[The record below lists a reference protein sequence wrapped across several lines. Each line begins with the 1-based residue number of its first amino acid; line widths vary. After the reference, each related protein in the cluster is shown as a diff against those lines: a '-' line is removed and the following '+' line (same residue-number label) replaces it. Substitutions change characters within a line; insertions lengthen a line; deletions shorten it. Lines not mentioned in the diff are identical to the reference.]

1 VSTGIDIG
9 TCHAAKELH
18 VQILVRIV
26 AAFVI
31 LVLLLLVAL
40 PLQLINMLAENEP
53 ADEPANGGKPADD
66 LESVEA
72 QPRIRGEATNT
83 R

>member
-1 VSTGIDIG
+1 MQT
-9 TCHAAKELH
+9 
-18 VQILVRIV
+18 LVRIV

-40 PLQLINMLAENEP
+40 PLQLINMLAANEP
-53 ADEPANGGKPADD
+53 ANGSANGGKPADD
-66 LESVEA
+66 LESVET
-72 QPRIRGEATNT
+72 QPRIRGEATNS

>member
-1 VSTGIDIG
+1 
-9 TCHAAKELH
+9 

-40 PLQLINMLAENEP
+40 PLQLINMLAANEP
-53 ADEPANGGKPADD
+53 ENEPANGGKPADD
-66 LESVEA
+66 LESVET
-72 QPRIRGEATNT
+72 QPRIRSEAVNS